1 MLRPAAVLVAGH
13 PSGVAAGLG
22 VRHQLVLWLV
32 ERIGANGRDA
42 PPAVQDR
49 VEGARSNS
57 CAACPR
63 AGWNSA
69 SNCSHSAGANS
80 ASAARIDGP
89 VRSIFV
95 VVTVT
100 RRISANAVPW
110 AGRAGGGPGAP
121 AWHRSDRSQ
130 PSRNPIP
137 AQRSMPPGFRPPGF
151 RPPGAVAGPVG
162 HRPLPHRPQ
171 PHHGQLHH
179 PAPVRPASPGPS
191 GSATPSSSW
200 VTPSPPRPCARSSTP
215 PASTPAPQA
224 RHRRGLAQVP
234 RHSRLGAGVT
244 PHGPRLSAASRS
256 VRLDGTAHG
265 GVALQIPSGRWASSQ
280 PACTNR

>member
-1 MLRPAAVLVAGH
+1 
-13 PSGVAAGLG
+13 LG

-57 CAACPR
+57 SAACPR

-110 AGRAGGGPGAP
+110 AGRAGSGPGAP

-151 RPPGAVAGPVG
+151 RPPGTVPVG

-200 VTPSPPRPCARSSTP
+200 VTRHHHDPARG
-215 PASTPAPQA
+215 
-224 RHRRGLAQVP
+224 HRRRQLP
-234 RHSRLGAGVT
+234 HRHPKRDTDVVSPKYLDT
-244 PHGPRLSAASRS
+244 AAWAPGSP
-256 VRLDGTAHG
+256 LT
-265 GVALQIPSGRWASSQ
+265 GRG
-280 PACTNR
+280 